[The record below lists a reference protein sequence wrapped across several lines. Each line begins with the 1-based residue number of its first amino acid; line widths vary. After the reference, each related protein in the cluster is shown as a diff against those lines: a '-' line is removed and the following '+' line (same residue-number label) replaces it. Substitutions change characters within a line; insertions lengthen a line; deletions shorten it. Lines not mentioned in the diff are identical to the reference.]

1 MVHVQ
6 KKKYFLHDIETVS
19 QAEKLDMGKKNTD
32 NQIGKSHDYPQN
44 RKPYSTS
51 RAGVGGRPKKME
63 MKASSSKSTPLTYF
77 DKLLKSQNQ
86 KGKNLN
92 ILVIALEYFNID
104 VRMSHFRI
112 SFL

>member
-1 MVHVQ
+1 MLHVQ
-6 KKKYFLHDIETVS
+6 KKKIFPSWHRNSVASRKIRH
-19 QAEKLDMGKKNTD
+19 GKKNTD

-51 RAGVGGRPKKME
+51 RAGVGDRSKKME
-63 MKASSSKSTPLTYF
+63 MKASGSKSTPLTYF

>member
-1 MVHVQ
+1 
-6 KKKYFLHDIETVS
+6 
-19 QAEKLDMGKKNTD
+19 MGKKNTD

-44 RKPYSTS
+44 WKPYSTN
-51 RAGVGGRPKKME
+51 RVGVGGPKEME
-63 MKASSSKSTPLTYF
+63 MKASSSKSTPQTFF

-86 KGKNLN
+86 KGKNSN

-104 VRMSHFRI
+104 VRMSYFRI

>member
-1 MVHVQ
+1 
-6 KKKYFLHDIETVS
+6 
-19 QAEKLDMGKKNTD
+19 
-32 NQIGKSHDYPQN
+32 
-44 RKPYSTS
+44 
-51 RAGVGGRPKKME
+51 ME